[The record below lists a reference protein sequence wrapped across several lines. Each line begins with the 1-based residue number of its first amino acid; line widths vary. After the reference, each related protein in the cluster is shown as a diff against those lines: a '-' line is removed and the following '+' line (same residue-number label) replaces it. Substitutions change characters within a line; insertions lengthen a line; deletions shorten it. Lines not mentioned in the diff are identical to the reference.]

1 MTRAFLNLDPK
12 DMLASGKQRAVYLHP
27 FDDSKLVKVLLTQA
41 DTEGRSKFSLFLERW
56 LPSTRDRQIR
66 KEYLE
71 YLRLM
76 LSNQGAQFRPPITHM
91 FGFVS
96 TQLGLGCLTERVQSS
111 KGVLGDTLFDLI
123 EQGRLT
129 QEHVEMLNDTVAR
142 LYELNIR
149 ASDLTARNFVF
160 GRRQTADGLGP
171 KECVLV
177 DGFGDIH
184 AVPVRT
190 MANWANRMGLDD
202 SMKRLCRNK
211 PIAWDQTQ
219 RRFSYIGR
227 D

>member
-1 MTRAFLNLDPK
+1 MTRSTLALDPK
-12 DMLASGKQRAVYLHP
+12 NLLASGKQRAVYLHP
-27 FDDSKLVKVLLTQA
+27 FDDSKLVKVLLNDA
-41 DTEGRSKFSLFLERW
+41 DTTGRSKFSLVLERW
-56 LPSTRDRQIR
+56 IPSTRDRQIR

-111 KGVLGDTLFDLI
+111 SNVLGDTLYDLI
-123 EQGRLT
+123 QSSSLT
-129 QEHVEMLNDTVAR
+129 PEHIEMLNDTVQRIYAH
-142 LYELNIR
+142 NIR

-160 GRRQTADGLGP
+160 GQRRNTEGLGP

-190 MANWANRMGLDD
+190 MANWTNRLGLDD
-202 SMKRLCRNK
+202 SMKRLGRNK
-211 PIAWDQTQ
+211 SIEWNAAQ
-219 RRFSYIGR
+219 RRFSYLG
-227 D
+227 